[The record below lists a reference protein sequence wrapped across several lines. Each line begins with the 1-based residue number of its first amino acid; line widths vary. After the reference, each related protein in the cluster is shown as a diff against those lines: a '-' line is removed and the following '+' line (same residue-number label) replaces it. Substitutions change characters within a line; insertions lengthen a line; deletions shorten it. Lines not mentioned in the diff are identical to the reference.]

1 MMRCGFQIHK
11 GGITSNDVHSI
22 LRDGVEN
29 QRSRHILVCG
39 PDGMIAHVA
48 GAKSA
53 RGQGHLAGILKELE
67 IPQEHVYK
75 L

>member
-1 MMRCGFQIHK
+1 
-11 GGITSNDVHSI
+11 
-22 LRDGVEN
+22 
-29 QRSRHILVCG
+29 
-39 PDGMIAHVA
+39 MIAHVA